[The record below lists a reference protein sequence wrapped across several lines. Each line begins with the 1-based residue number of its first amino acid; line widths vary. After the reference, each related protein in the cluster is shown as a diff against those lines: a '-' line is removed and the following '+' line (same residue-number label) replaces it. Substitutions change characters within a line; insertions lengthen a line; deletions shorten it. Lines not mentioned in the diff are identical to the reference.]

1 MKVTKEGKVKM
12 EKGERRFGNF
22 FVKDEGENEHIR
34 VSDLNSCFSV
44 RISNRMPLGIW
55 MDNILKMGEKGEETI
70 QTWVGAMWTVLS
82 MAPDQDYVKDLIG
95 AADAN
100 LKRHPDWYGG
110 SLEEATE
117 EDDAKALEEVKNL
130 SEFEE
135 DIRKLDTDGV
145 PVQPE
150 A

>member
-1 MKVTKEGKVKM
+1 MKVTKNGKVKL
-12 EKGERRFGNF
+12 EGGEVRFGNF
-22 FVKDEGENEHIR
+22 FVKDEVDNERIR
-34 VSDLNSCFSV
+34 VIDLNSCFSV
-44 RISNRMPLGIW
+44 RISKRMPLGIW

-70 QTWVGAMWTVLS
+70 KTWIGAMWTVLS
-82 MAPDQDYVKDLIG
+82 MAPDQEFVEDLIK

-110 SLEEATE
+110 SSEETTE
-117 EDDAKALEEVKNL
+117 KDDADALEEVKNL

-135 DIRKLDTDGV
+135 DIRKLDADGDGR
-145 PVQPE
+145 

>member
-1 MKVTKEGKVKM
+1 MKVSKEGKVKL
-12 EKGERRFGNF
+12 EKGERRYGNF
-22 FVKDEGENEHIR
+22 FIKDEVDNERIR
-34 VSDLNSCFSV
+34 VIDLNSCFSV
-44 RISNRMPLGIW
+44 LVSKRMPLGIW
-55 MDNILKMGEKGEETI
+55 MDNILNMGEKGEETI
-70 QTWVGAMWTVLS
+70 KTWIGAMWSVLS
-82 MAPDQDYVKDLIG
+82 MAPDQEYVEDLIR

-117 EDDAKALEEVKNL
+117 EDDEKALEEVKNL